1 VTRVAVTGAAGFV
14 GAAVVARLLA
24 DDAEV
29 VAIVRPGG
37 DPSRLAA
44 GVDTLEVDLEDEDGA
59 ARAIAALEP
68 ELCVHLAAAGA
79 VVRERDHERLLRL
92 NAIFPAALA
101 RALAAAGC
109 RRLVTAGSSSEYGPV
124 AGPMSEE
131 RAPVPDDLYG
141 AAKLAGGLLAR
152 AAGLELGLETA
163 HLRLFSVYGPGEDPR
178 RLIASVARA
187 LLERRPIDLTPG
199 DQVRDFVYVDDVA
212 EALVAAATGP
222 LPSGAIVNVGSGC
235 QTTVREACLLL
246 ATAAGADPALL
257 RFGARPYR
265 ARERFSWQADTSYA
279 ETALRWR
286 ARTTLE
292 QGLALTV
299 ESVRAGMEVAA

>member
-1 VTRVAVTGAAGFV
+1 MTRVAVTGATGFV

-24 DDAEV
+24 EDAEV

-37 DPSRLAA
+37 DPGRLPA
-44 GVDTLEVDLEDEDGA
+44 GVEALAVDLEDVGRA
-59 ARAIAALEP
+59 SRAIGALRP

-79 VVRERDHERLLRL
+79 VVRERDHARLLRL
-92 NAIFPAALA
+92 NAIFPPALA

-124 AGPMSEE
+124 DGPMSEE
-131 RAPVPDDLYG
+131 RAPLPDDLYG
-141 AAKLAGGLLAR
+141 ASKLAGGLLAR
-152 AAGLELGLETA
+152 AAGLELGLEAA
-163 HLRLFSVYGPGEDPR
+163 HLRLFSVYGPGEDAR

-187 LLERRPIDLTPG
+187 LVERRPIDLTPG

-222 LPSGAIVNVGSGC
+222 LPSGAIVNVGSGR

-246 ATAAGADPALL
+246 AEAAGADPALL
-257 RFGARPYR
+257 RFGARAYR
-265 ARERFSWQADTSYA
+265 VGERFSWQADTSHA
-279 ETALRWR
+279 ATALRWR
-286 ARTTLE
+286 ARTGLE
-292 QGLALTV
+292 RGLTLTV
-299 ESVRAGMEVAA
+299 ESVRAGLEAAA